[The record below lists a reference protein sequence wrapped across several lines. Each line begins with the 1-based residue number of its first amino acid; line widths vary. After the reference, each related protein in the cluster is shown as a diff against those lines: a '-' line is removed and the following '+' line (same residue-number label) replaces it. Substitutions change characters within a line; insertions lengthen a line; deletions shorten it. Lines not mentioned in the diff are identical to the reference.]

1 VVGPA
6 QAARQLQVWR
16 DVVINL
22 AEQRVGIQ
30 IVGVLAEEV
39 VMALI
44 VERGYGIWID
54 ILRGFSW
61 DALGV
66 CEIRLVAPAIAQ
78 AIKVVR
84 HTRRVGALGA
94 AAVDIVQ

>member
-1 VVGPA
+1 LIGEGKFRRPVRDGTAGELAPALIDMPFDRIAITYHQQLAGDIDEMLLVVGPA

-44 VERGYGIWID
+44 VERGYG
-54 ILRGFSW
+54 
-61 DALGV
+61 
-66 CEIRLVAPAIAQ
+66 
-78 AIKVVR
+78 
-84 HTRRVGALGA
+84 
-94 AAVDIVQ
+94 